1 MADQISKIKFKRQV
15 LQLKPP
21 RLCLQTLMVCLF
33 MLALSICSVQT
44 ATCPPSVPSSA
55 ATTTE
60 QYSFLGYT
68 TTQTYGIAVGPVS
81 NSLYYLY
88 FLYSSLSPSYNSAVR
103 KVDASGS
110 QTWMASFTFYSIVK
124 SLSVDAAEQ
133 SLYVASST
141 STLMVA
147 QTNCK

>member
-1 MADQISKIKFKRQV
+1 MHTKLKYNKYIVMFPKMADQISKIKFKRQV

-60 QYSFLGYT
+60 QYTFDLHFDDLNFDFRLSSILRSFLGYT
-68 TTQTYGIAVGPVS
+68 TTQIYGIAVGPVS

-88 FLYSSLSPSYNSAVR
+88 FLQPEKKR
-103 KVDASGS
+103 
-110 QTWMASFTFYSIVK
+110 
-124 SLSVDAAEQ
+124 
-133 SLYVASST
+133 
-141 STLMVA
+141 
-147 QTNCK
+147 C